1 MSLAWTYLL
10 VKGPVRK
17 RKAIM
22 IIPVQITFRNIP
34 SSEAVAARVQEEAEK
49 LDEFYPRITSCRV
62 IIEAPHRH
70 HKWGEQLHI
79 RIELGVPGTEIV
91 VRHEPSLHNAVQR
104 GVAGE
109 WEKHLEAHPQS
120 KDINVVIRD
129 AFKSARRQLQDYA
142 RRQRGQVKVH
152 HPVSPAEG

>member
-1 MSLAWTYLL
+1 
-10 VKGPVRK
+10 
-17 RKAIM
+17 M
-22 IIPVQITFRNIP
+22 IIPVQITFRNMP
-34 SSEAVAARVQEEAEK
+34 ASDALTARVQEEAEK

-70 HKWGEQLHI
+70 HKRGEQLHV

-91 VRHEPSLHNAVQR
+91 VRHEPSLHSAVQH
-104 GVAGE
+104 GAEEE
-109 WEKHLEAHPQS
+109 WAKHLEAYPQS
-120 KDINVVIRD
+120 KDINVAIRD

-152 HPVSPAEG
+152 HAVSPSRTG